1 MLVTGPT
8 GSGKSTLARCF
19 NGLIPHFYPGKLEGQ
34 IEVLGSDPRNCKVRD
49 MAKDVGFVFQKIDDQ
64 LFSLS
69 VERELAFG
77 LENLGLP
84 REEIKTRI
92 DMGIEMLGLSEL
104 LDKRIPN
111 LSGGQKQK
119 VAIAAAVVMQ
129 PEILILDEPL
139 SELDPRSRLEIA
151 SVLKTL
157 KRKGLT
163 IVLIEHRLHET
174 ISIADKLII
183 LVNGELQ
190 ACGSPRKILMEEDRW
205 ENLGINLPLA
215 SLYALRLPELKGS
228 MTSLPLSPDELVKT
242 LEAIK

>member
-1 MLVTGPT
+1 
-8 GSGKSTLARCF
+8 
-19 NGLIPHFYPGKLEGQ
+19 
-34 IEVLGSDPRNCKVRD
+34 

-92 DMGIEMLGLSEL
+92 DMGIELLGLSDL
-104 LDKRIPN
+104 LNKRIPN

-157 KRKGLT
+157 KREGLT
-163 IVLIEHRLHET
+163 IVLIEHRLNET

-190 ACGSPRKILMEEDRW
+190 ACGSPRNILMEENRW
-205 ENLGINLPLA
+205 EKLGINLPLA

-228 MTSLPLSPDELVKT
+228 MTSLPLTPDELVMT